1 MVLHV
6 RKYNTSST
14 WRSFL
19 KRALAKGLQSLGKYR
34 PTATV
39 TVFSSAIAEYR
50 CVVINWCRIAH
61 TYTIKLSPQGRKY
74 ASALTFWCLCWHLT
88 APTKSTSYQSGDK
101 PDVILLMIQSG
112 HDTGGLILCYH
123 SFDHCSPALAWSL
136 TVTLGDILVRA
147 GHYLSV
153 LSGLGGVGGDV

>member
-1 MVLHV
+1 MQNCTHLHYQTQPTGEKICECANILMFVL
-6 RKYNTSST
+6 TPDCTASS
-14 WRSFL
+14 
-19 KRALAKGLQSLGKYR
+19 
-34 PTATV
+34 
-39 TVFSSAIAEYR
+39 
-50 CVVINWCRIAH
+50 
-61 TYTIKLSPQGRKY
+61 
-74 ASALTFWCLCWHLT
+74 
-88 APTKSTSYQSGDK
+88 KSTSYQSGDK

-123 SFDHCSPALAWSL
+123 SFGHSSPALAWSL